1 MLAASQPLVSRGEL
15 GGEEGQE
22 SCLSALTALCPGGA
36 PSPLCPCP
44 LHCGHRLL
52 RVALVIQGL
61 GGATGVQLC
70 GDEEPGKCWSMSQHV
85 SPHMSIT
92 PQYPIFS

>member
-22 SCLSALTALCPGGA
+22 SCLSALTALCPGDA

-61 GGATGVQLC
+61 DGATGVQLC